1 MIIWN
6 QSRWSRHSSVESVPE
21 EGPRKDAGKLGG
33 CLRRVL
39 CALGQQR
46 PQQGERGVLKANPD
60 T

>member
-1 MIIWN
+1 M
-6 QSRWSRHSSVESVPE
+6 ESVPE